1 MRTKLISIPSPTSR
15 AIAREMGDVSRYRK
29 RDLTE
34 AENLIRWGSTK
45 TVRVTARE
53 LNNREGVLI
62 ASDKPECRRILREA
76 GLPVPTESETD
87 FPVIGRSRKHRA
99 GDNFYLCENEDDV
112 IRAKEKGA
120 VYFSKVYPKKDE
132 YRIHVG
138 SGRVLLMSIKEG
150 DKSQLIWN
158 KAKSN
163 FNFRHLRRSVW
174 LEDETLRDMARKA
187 KKALKAIGLDFG
199 AVDMMA
205 GGGRGQKPFVISE
218 INTAPNLSPLAISKY
233 VKYFKEQ
240 LEISNEEEEE
250 EYVD

>member
-1 MRTKLISIPSPTSR
+1 MRTRLISIPSPTSK

-45 TVRVTARE
+45 TVRVTGKE
-53 LNNREGVLI
+53 LNTREGVLL
-62 ASDKPECRRILREA
+62 ASDKPECRRVLREA

-99 GDNFYLCENEDDV
+99 GDNFYLCENEEDV
-112 IRAKEKGA
+112 ERAKMRGA

-132 YRIHVG
+132 YRIHVA

-150 DKSQLIWN
+150 DKTQLIWN

-174 LEDETLRDMARKA
+174 LEDEKLRDMARKA

-205 GGGRGQKPFVISE
+205 GAGRGHKPFVISE

-233 VKYFKEQ
+233 CNYFREQ
-240 LEISNEEEEE
+240 FEMEDEEGEED
-250 EYVD
+250 VD